1 MIKTEELQQREEY
14 REAAEGANLLEA
26 DSPLQDLLPQ
36 RPQEE
41 ESPTP
46 YLDKYTE
53 NVTEKIRKKIDHFT
67 VFGREKEVEQVIV
80 SLLRQTKNSPILVG
94 EAGTGKTAIV
104 DGLVVEILKGNVP
117 DEFKHV
123 TVRSLEL
130 SSISSKSDGE
140 DMVSRLKRIIE
151 ELKATKGENILFID
165 EVHTIVGAGGDGSM
179 LDAGNV
185 IKPPL
190 ARGEIQMISAT
201 TYEEYQSSIET
212 DKALERRVQMVPVE
226 EPTADQAIFILGNIR
241 KRFEKERHITITDDA
256 VEQAVRLAVRYIPER
271 FLPDKA
277 IDLLDDATAQAY
289 FEKRKVVDIEDI
301 ARVIQKMK
309 KIPVTT
315 ILKDDSERLMNFTDE
330 LKKYVKGQDF
340 AVSQVAN
347 TIYISKEGFQRPNK
361 PLGSFLFLGT
371 TGVGKTELAKALA
384 KILFDN
390 VEAMI
395 RIDCSEYSSKGDKD
409 KLIGKNIVGSKGLL
423 TEPVKNNPYSVVLLD
438 ELEKAH
444 PDIYDILLQVLDEG
458 HLTTGT
464 GRKIN
469 FKNTIVIATTN
480 SGADEIKKTY
490 ANEGNFGDMTDLAYD
505 GFMNRIVEE
514 LSLTFRPEFINR
526 FGNKVVFNMLTT
538 DIIEAIVD
546 LAWTKEEKRLAEQ
559 KVYLQYEDKTE
570 FYDFL
575 RSKGTSVENGA
586 RPLERLIQDRVTGP
600 IAEKLFLLQRH
611 GAAYNVLVKVIG
623 EAPDGIF
630 HHIDKRTLDFEATK
644 IE

>member
-1 MIKTEELQQREEY
+1 MLQVKQRDE
-14 REAAEGANLLEA
+14 NTL
-26 DSPLQDLLPQ
+26 SKQV
-36 RPQEE
+36 
-41 ESPTP
+41 ESFSSKDDESLTP

-53 NVTEKIRKKIDHFT
+53 NVTEKIRKKIDYFT
-67 VFGREKEVEQVIV
+67 VYGRDKEVEQVIV

-104 DGLVVEILKGNVP
+104 DGLVVEILKGRVP
-117 DEFKHV
+117 DEFKGV
-123 TVRSLEL
+123 TIRSLEL
-130 SSISSKSDGE
+130 SSISSKSDGD
-140 DMVSRLKRIIE
+140 DMVSRLKHIIE
-151 ELKATKGENILFID
+151 ELKLTKGENILFID

-212 DKALERRVQMVPVE
+212 DKALERRVQMIPVE
-226 EPTADQAIFILGNIR
+226 EPTEEQAVFILGNIR
-241 KRFEKERHITITDDA
+241 KRFEKERNIQITDQA
-256 VEQAVRLAVRYIPER
+256 VEQAVRLSIRYIPER

-289 FEKRKVVDIEDI
+289 FEGRNVVDIEDV
-301 ARVIQKMK
+301 ARVIQKTK
-309 KIPVTT
+309 KVPVTT
-315 ILKDDSERLMNFTDE
+315 ILKDDSERLLNFSDE

-340 AVSQVAN
+340 AVTQVAN
-347 TIYISKEGFQRPNK
+347 TIYISKEGFQKPNK

-384 KILFDN
+384 KTLFDN
-390 VEAMI
+390 AEAMI

-444 PDIYDILLQVLDEG
+444 PDVYDILLQVLDEG

-464 GRKIN
+464 GRRIN

-490 ANEGNFGDMTDLAYD
+490 SNEGNFGEMSDLAYE
-505 GFMNRIVEE
+505 GFMNRIVDE

-526 FGNKVVFNMLTT
+526 FGNKIVFNMLTT
-538 DIIEAIVD
+538 DIIELIVD
-546 LAWTKEEKRLAEQ
+546 LAWKKEEGRLAEQ
-559 KVYLQYEDKTE
+559 NVYLQYEDKKE

-575 RSKGTSVENGA
+575 CSKGTSVENGA
-586 RPLERLIQDRVTGP
+586 RPLERLIQDKVIGP
-600 IAEKLFLLQRH
+600 IAEKLFLLQRR
-611 GAAYNVLVKVIG
+611 GAKYNVLIKVMG

-630 HHIDKRTLDFEATK
+630 HHIDKRYLEFEAAKVTK
-644 IE
+644 

>member
-1 MIKTEELQQREEY
+1 MLQVKQTDE
-14 REAAEGANLLEA
+14 NTL
-26 DSPLQDLLPQ
+26 SKQV
-36 RPQEE
+36 
-41 ESPTP
+41 ESFSSKDDKSLTP

-53 NVTEKIRKKIDHFT
+53 NVTEKIRKKIDYFT
-67 VFGREKEVEQVIV
+67 VYGRDKEVEQVIV

-104 DGLVVEILKGNVP
+104 DGLVVEILKGRVP
-117 DEFKHV
+117 DEFKGV
-123 TVRSLEL
+123 TIRSLEL
-130 SSISSKSDGE
+130 SSISSKSDGD
-140 DMVSRLKRIIE
+140 DMVSRLKHIIE
-151 ELKATKGENILFID
+151 ELKLTKGENILFID

-212 DKALERRVQMVPVE
+212 DKALERRVQMIPVE
-226 EPTADQAIFILGNIR
+226 EPTEEQAVFILGNIR
-241 KRFEKERHITITDDA
+241 KRFEKERNIQITDQA
-256 VEQAVRLAVRYIPER
+256 VEQAVRLSIRYIPER

-289 FEKRKVVDIEDI
+289 FEGRNVVDIEDV
-301 ARVIQKMK
+301 ARVIQKTK
-309 KIPVTT
+309 KVPVTT
-315 ILKDDSERLMNFTDE
+315 ILKDDSERLLNFSDE

-340 AVSQVAN
+340 AVTQVAN
-347 TIYISKEGFQRPNK
+347 TIYISKEGFQKPNK

-384 KILFDN
+384 KTLFDN
-390 VEAMI
+390 AEAMI

-444 PDIYDILLQVLDEG
+444 PDVYDILLQVLDEG

-464 GRKIN
+464 GRRIN

-490 ANEGNFGDMTDLAYD
+490 SNEGNFGEMSDLAYE
-505 GFMNRIVEE
+505 GFMNRIVDE

-538 DIIEAIVD
+538 DIIELIVD
-546 LAWTKEEKRLAEQ
+546 LAWKKEEGRLAEQ
-559 KVYLQYEDKTE
+559 NVYLQYEDKKE

-575 RSKGTSVENGA
+575 CSKGTSVENGA
-586 RPLERLIQDRVTGP
+586 RPLERLIQDKVIGP
-600 IAEKLFLLQRH
+600 IAEKLFLLQRR
-611 GAAYNVLVKVIG
+611 GAKYNVLIKVMG

-630 HHIDKRTLDFEATK
+630 HHIDKRYLEFEATK
-644 IE
+644 VTK

>member
-1 MIKTEELQQREEY
+1 MLQTEKLETKFQETQEEPLLQPV
-14 REAAEGANLLEA
+14 
-26 DSPLQDLLPQ
+26 DSQPEPETISFSSV
-36 RPQEE
+36 EE
-41 ESPTP
+41 ESLTP

-67 VFGREKEVEQVIV
+67 VYGRDKEVEQVIV

-117 DEFKHV
+117 DEFKNV

-130 SSISSKSDGE
+130 SSISSRSEGE
-140 DMVSRLKRIIE
+140 DMVSRLKHIIE
-151 ELKATKGENILFID
+151 ELKRTKGENILFID
-165 EVHTIVGAGGDGSM
+165 EVHTIVGAGGEGSM

-212 DKALERRVQMVPVE
+212 DKALERRVQMIPVA
-226 EPTADQAIFILGNIR
+226 EPTADQAIFILGNVR
-241 KRFEKERHITITDDA
+241 KRFEKERGITITDDA
-256 VEQAVRLAVRYIPER
+256 VRQAVLLSIRYIPER

-277 IDLLDDATAQAY
+277 IDLIDDATAQAY
-289 FEKRKVVDIEDI
+289 YEGRQVVDIEDV
-301 ARVIQKMK
+301 ARVIQKVK
-309 KIPVTT
+309 KVPVTT
-315 ILKDDSERLMNFTDE
+315 ILKDDSERLMNFVDE

-347 TIYISKEGFQRPNK
+347 TIYISKEGFQKPNK
-361 PLGSFLFLGT
+361 PLGTFLFLGT

-390 VEAMI
+390 AEAMI

-444 PDIYDILLQVLDEG
+444 PDVYDILLQVLDEG

-464 GRKIN
+464 GRRVN

-480 SGADEIKKTY
+480 AGADEIKKTY
-490 ANEGNFGDMTDLAYD
+490 ANEGNFGEMTDLAYD
-505 GFMNRIVEE
+505 SFMNRIVDE

-526 FGNKVVFNMLTT
+526 FGNKVVFNMLTA

-546 LAWTKEEKRLAEQ
+546 IAWRKEEKRLAEQ
-559 KVYLQYEDKTE
+559 NVFLDYEDKKE

-600 IAEKLFLLQRH
+600 IAEKLFLLQRR
-611 GAAYNVLVKVIG
+611 GAKYNIRIKVVG

-630 HHIDKRTLDFEATK
+630 HHIDKRVLDFEATK
-644 IE
+644 LE